1 MKQRRDLNQYVN
13 VQYFCPK
20 SCVLRSTY
28 LINQM
33 IKQPHIKSCHNSL
46 LSSSKQHRSKL
57 SYITTVSCGSRFCKS
72 YSCMWSPLNINI
84 LIGLYK
90 QPSSTDKNN
99 LISTNNKLLDL
110 PSDYMDVHA
119 LISEIFY
126 VHEFADKNL
135 IEIKSR
141 SNRY

>member
-1 MKQRRDLNQYVN
+1 
-13 VQYFCPK
+13 
-20 SCVLRSTY
+20 
-28 LINQM
+28 
-33 IKQPHIKSCHNSL
+33 
-46 LSSSKQHRSKL
+46 
-57 SYITTVSCGSRFCKS
+57 
-72 YSCMWSPLNINI
+72 MWSPLNINI

-99 LISTNNKLLDL
+99 LISTNNKILGL

-135 IEIKSR
+135 IEKVGQIYKILQSWEI
-141 SNRY
+141 